1 MLIGQ
6 YKVVAEWVINSF
18 KTRSC
23 LVRILRRYDPG
34 KFSFKGTRNF
44 VEKENMKLLL
54 KIIFES
60 TPKIGENVTNFLNC
74 SPFGTS
80 N

>member
-1 MLIGQ
+1 MRL
-6 YKVVAEWVINSF
+6 
-18 KTRSC
+18 
-23 LVRILRRYDPG
+23 LRRYDPG

-44 VEKENMKLLL
+44 VKKGNMKLLL
-54 KIIFES
+54 QIMFES
-60 TPKIGENVTNFLNC
+60 TTKIGENVTNSLNC